1 MEDRYR
7 NTATAIVIILLMALA
22 VLLLPMLTS
31 SCHTHKAVSQ
41 EISQQ
46 QASKT
51 VADSAS
57 ETASRIHWLSNMS
70 LDLDS
75 FELFIFP
82 APYNAAPEDSCTR
95 LANPAG
101 RQHPQ
106 ANVVAL
112 RGKHAVIGRADY
124 VERDLTERTQQ
135 HTASSDSAAMTSQE
149 YKDIDTTGIAKP
161 PNMDWVIALAI
172 ITAAAVLLVFGYF
185 KYLKR

>member
-41 EISQQ
+41 EIAQQ
-46 QASKT
+46 QSSKT

-95 LANPAG
+95 LTNPAG

-124 VERDLTERTQQ
+124 VERNASRSTQQ
-135 HTASSDSAAMTSQE
+135 HTASSDTSSLAMQQDKT
-149 YKDIDTTGIAKP
+149 IDMTGIAKP
-161 PNMDWVIALAI
+161 PNMDWVLSLAI
-172 ITAAAVLLVFGYF
+172 ITAAAVLLVIGYF
-185 KYLKR
+185 KYLKK